1 MQLLHSSLAMFF
13 FFLKKKRLEEGWE
26 QTCSHKQAL
35 LNIGASKGKEE
46 NVNAPH
52 CSKIQSHEDI
62 G

>member
-1 MQLLHSSLAMFF
+1 MQLLHSSLAMLFF
-13 FFLKKKRLEEGWE
+13 KKKKKKLEEGWE

-46 NVNAPH
+46 NVNALH

-62 G
+62 S